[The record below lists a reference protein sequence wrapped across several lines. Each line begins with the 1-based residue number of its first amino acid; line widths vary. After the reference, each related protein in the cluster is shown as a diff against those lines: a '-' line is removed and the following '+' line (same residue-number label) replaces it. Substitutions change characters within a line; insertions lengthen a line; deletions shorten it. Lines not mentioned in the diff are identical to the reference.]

1 MCVMLVSHVEF
12 SFETLSLFLSN
23 PFNLGNLWK
32 KYGKRDRS
40 KGNGQAREDHNFERL
55 IDLKCKMVLCL
66 SRVAWRCRKGG
77 RRREEEIGPLRMRNS
92 IVWGRKRKRWLPRA
106 VITQEIKMS
115 RILHEAAVRN
125 STVSRT
131 SRKMCRSFLS
141 RELCVLTA
149 AVVRIAH
156 ESPQISPYKY
166 IYYEFFL

>member
-1 MCVMLVSHVEF
+1 MCVMLVFHVEF

-32 KYGKRDRS
+32 KWDRS
-40 KGNGQAREDHNFERL
+40 KENGQAREDHNLERL

-66 SRVAWRCRKGG
+66 SRVAWRCSKRWSKTRG
-77 RRREEEIGPLRMRNS
+77 RNKSAPYDS

-125 STVSRT
+125 LTVSRT

-141 RELCVLTA
+141 RELCVLSA

-156 ESPQISPYKY
+156 ENPQISPYKY
-166 IYYEFFL
+166 IYYEFFSLEN